1 MKTLASFFVLGTVV
15 LACSSTDNT
24 SSSSSGGA
32 DPPNTVTIQD
42 YAFTPKEITV
52 KVGDTVHWKWL
63 SGTHSVQ
70 SGKNCMP
77 DSNFSSGKAVSG
89 GTFDF
94 KFEKAGTFDY
104 YCDPHCLTQGMT
116 AKVIVQ

>member
-1 MKTLASFFVLGTVV
+1 MKTLASFFALGAVL
-15 LACSSTDNT
+15 LACSSTDT
-24 SSSSSGGA
+24 GSSSSGGA
-32 DPPNTVTIQD
+32 DPPNTVTIQN

-63 SGTHSVQ
+63 DGTHSVV
-70 SGKNCMP
+70 SGKSCTP
-77 DSNFSSGKAVSG
+77 DNVFSSGKAVSG

-94 KFEKAGTFDY
+94 KFDKAGTFEY